1 MTQGTLGTILAGSD
15 REARR
20 TAWEGYA
27 DTYLAYKNT
36 LAANLL
42 TSIKYNVFSMRA
54 RRHASTLEMAL
65 AEHNT
70 PVEVFHNLIATFKR
84 ICRRGSA
91 TGRCGGRRWASTSF
105 SPMTSGRR

>member
-1 MTQGTLGTILAGSD
+1 MTQGTLDKILAGAD

-20 TAWEGYA
+20 VAWEGYM

-42 TSIKYNVFSMRA
+42 TSVKYNVFSMRA
-54 RRHASTLEMAL
+54 RRHTSTLEMAL

-70 PVEVFHNLIATFKR
+70 PIEVFHNLIATFQR

-91 TGRCGGRRWASTSF
+91 TGRCGGRRWASTS
-105 SPMTSGRR
+105 SSHTTSGRR